1 MRQPQWKH
9 GALVLLWPN
18 GDWPPILG
26 TIVATSIGPSGVFPV
41 VRTCYGESPCSPS
54 IISSAAPL
62 LRASAAGMHVPW
74 GHC

>member
-1 MRQPQWKH
+1 MKHPQWKVSTP
-9 GALVLLWPN
+9 VLLWPN

-26 TIVATSIGPSGVFPV
+26 TIVGTMLDPSGSFPI
-41 VRTCYGESPCSPS
+41 VRTSYGESPCAPA